1 MCVVK
6 AQLVPD
12 LYGFHGD
19 GPESEGEDKLHSE
32 GSDLDRLQQLANM
45 EAAGGVAAAVANK
58 PPFTSL
64 FLGPAGAAAVHLDE
78 ARADEFVLSSAGLPK
93 EIEYTT
99 IDLDSNLN
107 LSCTDI
113 KIPVRTSNQILLL
126 FTH

>member
-1 MCVVK
+1 MYVK

-19 GPESEGEDKLHSE
+19 GPDSEGEDKLHSE

-45 EAAGGVAAAVANK
+45 EAAGGVTASVAK

-64 FLGPAGAAAVHLDE
+64 FLGAAAATVHLDE
-78 ARADEFVLSSAGLPK
+78 AQAEEFVLGSAGLPK

-113 KIPVRTSNQILLL
+113 KIPVRT
-126 FTH
+126 